1 MPCLFFCAYGLLK
14 SNFVVTAGSTFHL
27 TSSFAFKKMWILI
40 LVTHIHSFCVEVLE
54 RVQKA
59 ATNLVPQ
66 YRKYSYPV
74 RLKKIGITSLKDRK
88 LIGLTIEVYKLFTVK
103 EQIDYKQFFT

>member
-1 MPCLFFCAYGLLK
+1 
-14 SNFVVTAGSTFHL
+14 
-27 TSSFAFKKMWILI
+27 MWILI
-40 LVTHIHSFCVEVLE
+40 LVTHIHSTREFQNSLVSTFCVEVLE